1 MTTPD
6 SALKSVLTRLKARGV
21 TLRTKGRE
29 LRAGPAANIDADTAE
44 AIRAHRD
51 ALWKLTKER
60 EQAPVESYRQTV
72 ARPSQ
77 PAGASGRFG
86 DSHNAAER
94 PFDDDISDVGV
105 A

>member
-1 MTTPD
+1 MATPD
-6 SALKSVLTRLKARGV
+6 SALKSVLIRLEARGV

-44 AIRAHRD
+44 AIRANRD

-60 EQAPVESYRQTV
+60 EQKPVETYRQTV

-77 PAGASGRFG
+77 SARASGGSG
-86 DSHNAAER
+86 DER
-94 PFDDDISDVGV
+94 PFDDDISDVGC